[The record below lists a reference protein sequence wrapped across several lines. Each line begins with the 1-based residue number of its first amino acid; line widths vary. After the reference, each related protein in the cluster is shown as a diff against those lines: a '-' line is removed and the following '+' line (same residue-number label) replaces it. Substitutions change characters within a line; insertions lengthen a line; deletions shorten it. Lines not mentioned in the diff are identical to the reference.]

1 MRRAMRLGSK
11 ASAVFAALVILA
23 GAMGAA
29 WAQKTVTVGGDD
41 NYSNQSLTVGD
52 TLVVKLKIDRS
63 SGYAWQVAPMEGSV
77 LTEETVKPKAPL
89 STMVFKFTATSP
101 GVVTLTLNNVKKA
114 DPSKPLQIYSLM
126 VGVSSQPGQE
136 KSTYVVGHFA
146 GTMPC
151 ADCTGINEDITFYS
165 VGPNQFVDTIFKRK
179 MTYVDAPGGNKVN
192 EDAGP
197 WAMLPGTATD
207 PAATVYALFPDDPAK
222 VEYYWLRAED
232 ELVPLDKQKNVI
244 KGPFDMTMHGVK

>member
-1 MRRAMRLGSK
+1 MKAIWWGRRAAAAM
-11 ASAVFAALVILA
+11 AALVILA
-23 GAMGAA
+23 GAMGTA

-41 NYSNQSLTVGD
+41 NYSNQTLTVGD
-52 TLVVKLKIDRS
+52 TLVVKLKVDRS
-63 SGYAWQVAPMEGSV
+63 SGYAWQVAPLEGSV
-77 LTEETVKPKAPL
+77 LTQETVKPKPPL
-89 STMVFKFTATSP
+89 STMVFKFTASGP

-114 DPSKPLQIYSLM
+114 DPSHPLQIYSVI
-126 VGVSSQPGQE
+126 VGVNSQPGQE

-192 EDAGP
+192 EDSGA
-197 WAMLPGTATD
+197 WALLPGTATD
-207 PAATVYALFPDDPAK
+207 PSATVYALYPDDAAK
-222 VEYYWLRAED
+222 VEYYWLRSEED
-232 ELVPLDKQKNVI
+232 LVPLDKDKKVI
-244 KGPFDMTMHGVK
+244 VGPFDMTMHRVK